1 MASSKEQRRRVR
13 DYQARQTVHEHKRSR
28 RRRDNIIAVIAVV
41 VAGGLGTAA
50 TLVYNAQHDTDTD
63 VAESQT
69 TQPTDTTAPTE
80 SEPTEGTRTDAVPD
94 PSFAEDRMWTG
105 TMVVNGV
112 ELTLELDGAAAPQA
126 VSAVAKSAQDG
137 YYDGKVCHRMTTS
150 PGFELLQCG
159 SKGGDG
165 MGDPAFQYGPIEN
178 APADDAYPEG
188 TIAMAR
194 QGGNANSNGYQF
206 FIVYGDTTI
215 PSDAAGGYTVIGQV
229 TDGLDALR
237 EEVISV
243 GVEGDAPDGAPV
255 EPVSIE
261 SFIVE

>member
-50 TLVYNAQHDTDTD
+50 TLAYNSQHDAD
-63 VAESQT
+63 VDASESQT
-69 TQPTDTTAPTE
+69 TQPTETGST
-80 SEPTEGTRTDAVPD
+80 EPTATDGTRTDAVPD
-94 PSFAEDRMWTG
+94 PSYAEDRTWTG

-112 ELTLELDGAAAPQA
+112 ELAVELDGAAAPQA
-126 VSAVAKSAQDG
+126 VSAVVKSAQDG

-165 MGDPAFQYGPIEN
+165 MGEPAFQYGPIEN
-178 APADDAYPEG
+178 APEDDAYAAG

-194 QGGNANSNGYQF
+194 QSGNANSNGYQF
-206 FIVYGDTTI
+206 FIVYGDTSI

-229 TDGLDALR
+229 TGGLDQLKDD
-237 EEVISV
+237 VVSL
-243 GVEGDAPDGAPV
+243 GVEGDAPDGTPV

>member
-50 TLVYNAQHDTDTD
+50 TLAYISQHDAD
-63 VAESQT
+63 VDASESQT
-69 TQPTDTTAPTE
+69 TQPTETGSTE
-80 SEPTEGTRTDAVPD
+80 PAATDGTRTDAVPD
-94 PSFAEDRMWTG
+94 PSYAEDRTWTG

-112 ELTLELDGAAAPQA
+112 ELAVELDGAAAPQA
-126 VSAVAKSAQDG
+126 VSAVVKSAQDG

-165 MGDPAFQYGPIEN
+165 MGEPAFQYGPIEN
-178 APADDAYPEG
+178 APEDDAYAAG

-194 QGGNANSNGYQF
+194 QSGNANSNGYQF
-206 FIVYGDTTI
+206 FIVYGDTSI

-229 TDGLDALR
+229 TGGLDQLKDD
-237 EEVISV
+237 VVSL
-243 GVEGDAPDGAPV
+243 GVEGDAPDGTPV